1 MPRSKQ
7 IAGLIGWLALA
18 FVAAAIS
25 GIASTR
31 APEFY
36 QALIRPSWAPPAALF
51 GPVWSVL
58 YLLMG
63 LASWLVWREGSK
75 NTRGA
80 LRLYLVQLVL
90 NSLWSWLFFAWH
102 QGRWAFFEIVVL
114 WVMIMATVVAF
125 WRIRP
130 LAGVLLVPYL
140 LWVSFATALAYTVW
154 MLNPALLG

>member
-36 QALIRPSWAPPAALF
+36 QALISPSWAPPAALF

-114 WVMIMATVVAF
+114 WVMILATVVAF

>member
-36 QALIRPSWAPPAALF
+36 PALIRPSWAPPATLF

-114 WVMIMATVVAF
+114 WVMILATVVAF

>member
-102 QGRWAFFEIVVL
+102 Q
-114 WVMIMATVVAF
+114 
-125 WRIRP
+125 
-130 LAGVLLVPYL
+130 
-140 LWVSFATALAYTVW
+140 
-154 MLNPALLG
+154 

>member
-51 GPVWSVL
+51 GPVWCVL

-114 WVMIMATVVAF
+114 WVMILATVVAF

>member
-58 YLLMG
+58 
-63 LASWLVWREGSK
+63 
-75 NTRGA
+75 
-80 LRLYLVQLVL
+80 
-90 NSLWSWLFFAWH
+90 
-102 QGRWAFFEIVVL
+102 
-114 WVMIMATVVAF
+114 
-125 WRIRP
+125 
-130 LAGVLLVPYL
+130 
-140 LWVSFATALAYTVW
+140 
-154 MLNPALLG
+154 

>member
-114 WVMIMATVVAF
+114 WVMILATVVAF

>member
-18 FVAAAIS
+18 FVAAAI
-25 GIASTR
+25 GAIASTR

-58 YLLMG
+58 YLMMG
-63 LASWLVWREGSK
+63 VASWLVWREGSG

-80 LRLYLVQLVL
+80 LRLYLVQLAL

-114 WVMIMATVVAF
+114 WVMILATVVAF
-125 WRIRP
+125 WRIRL

-154 MLNPALLG
+154 TLNPVLLG

>member
-102 QGRWAFFEIVVL
+102 QGRWAFFKIVVL
-114 WVMIMATVVAF
+114 WVMILATVVAF

>member
-36 QALIRPSWAPPAALF
+36 QALIRPSWAQPAALF

-114 WVMIMATVVAF
+114 WVMILATVVAF

>member
-75 NTRGA
+75 KTRGA

-114 WVMIMATVVAF
+114 WVMILATVVAF

>member
-18 FVAAAIS
+18 FIAAAI
-25 GIASTR
+25 GAVASTR

-36 QALIRPSWAPPAALF
+36 QSLIRPSWAPPAALF

-58 YLLMG
+58 YLMMG
-63 LASWLVWREGSK
+63 IASWLVWREGSV

-80 LRLYLVQLVL
+80 LRLYLVQLAL

-114 WVMIMATVVAF
+114 WVMILATVAAF

-154 MLNPALLG
+154 TLNPTLLG